1 MLKVA
6 LQLPVVAGPQFDVL
20 TDDAFLLPVHR
31 QVRAAIEQAGGC
43 ATSAG
48 GPSWIAAVE
57 AAAPDDATRGLISGL
72 AVESLPDVVV
82 NQSRYADAII
92 ARLQWIV
99 GAREIVKL
107 KARVQ
112 RINPVEQPEE
122 YNRAFGELITLEGH
136 VRLLGERAIGG
147 T

>member
-1 MLKVA
+1 
-6 LQLPVVAGPQFDVL
+6 LQLPAVAGPQFDVL
-20 TDDAFLLPVHR
+20 LDEAFLLPVHR
-31 QVRAAIEQAGGC
+31 QIRAAIAAAGGC

-48 GPSWIAAVE
+48 GAAWIGAVE
-57 AAAPDDATRGLISGL
+57 AAAADEPSRNLINALG
-72 AVESLPDVVV
+72 VETLRDVVV
-82 NQSRYADAII
+82 NQARYADAMI

-99 GAREIVKL
+99 GAREIVTL

-112 RINPVEQPEE
+112 RINPLEQPDE

-147 T
+147 A